1 MRLVNADD
9 ADDVDDE
16 LASAIAWAMDNI
28 PQTYLAAG
36 NSSVLSS
43 SALRRLHEKDQR
55 LYRMGWDEL
64 QHSGDGYVV
73 APGYDFRYAS
83 AFHALACSF
92 KADLM
97 VWQPAVEPALLGHS
111 CVAGASQST

>member
-28 PQTYLAAG
+28 PQTSLAAG

-73 APGYDFRYAS
+73 APGYDFR
-83 AFHALACSF
+83 
-92 KADLM
+92 
-97 VWQPAVEPALLGHS
+97 
-111 CVAGASQST
+111 CVCRPPCAQR